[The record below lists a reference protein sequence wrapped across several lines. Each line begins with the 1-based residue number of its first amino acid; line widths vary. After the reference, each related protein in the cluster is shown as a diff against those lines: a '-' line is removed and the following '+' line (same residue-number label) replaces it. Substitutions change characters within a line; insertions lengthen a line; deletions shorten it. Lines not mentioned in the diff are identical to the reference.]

1 MSPWKFSWCLQAIDH
16 PNVLTLHDV
25 VDTAEKLFIVLDVAL
40 GGDFFEVT
48 ATADCAETHTA
59 SRVAVVVACANTLAQ
74 SASLHQI
81 AVVECSDC

>member
-1 MSPWKFSWCLQAIDH
+1 MSLCEVSWRLQAIDH

-25 VDTAEKLFIVLDVAL
+25 IDTTEKLFIVLDVAL

-48 ATADCAETHTA
+48 ATADCPEAHTT
-59 SRVAVVVACANTLAQ
+59 SRIAVVLACANTLAH
-74 SASLHQI
+74 SDSLYRI